1 MLSNTVSVMAL
12 QYAFIFPAVIVL
24 RRMYPH
30 HRRPYKVPGG
40 PVGIWLSVI
49 VTEFVIISTSISL
62 LWPGLI
68 DDILG
73 RSYDIKSSWGTSRIF
88 FEVVTL
94 GTLAAVIVM
103 AVVFWW
109 VGQRNVAKGIIGEND
124 PLAIEGEVQPTPVPP
139 SMPPGSGDPARE
151 TV

>member
-1 MLSNTVSVMAL
+1 MAL

-30 HRRPYKVPGG
+30 HRRHYKVPGG
-40 PVGIWLSVI
+40 PVGICVI
-49 VTEFVIISTSISL
+49 VTEFVIIPTSISL

-68 DDILG
+68 DNILG
-73 RSYDIKSSWGTSRIF
+73 RSYDIKSSCGTSRIF

-109 VGQRNVAKGIIGEND
+109 VGQRNVSKGIIGEND
-124 PLAIEGEVQPTPVPP
+124 LLAIEGEVQPTPVRP